1 MNLVPI
7 LKLGGEW
14 LSAEEAAESGLLL
27 TESQSNGVRR
37 VALENRSGA
46 TVRPEEL
53 GWLKAPGR
61 GDFDVPGLRIYVEGW
76 QVVSPCGVRRWDD
89 EPFDYSTEY
98 LPNCVSTPA
107 DFHPGERGRFLS
119 DNMCCLRRPD
129 GAMRLFGFTTGTDRF
144 GHFSVKLGEGG
155 VEEFLA
161 LCACD
166 RAELPDGGR
175 IETESLLILDGV
187 DDGGAVRTRGS
198 ASLPYV
204 GTEALFAA
212 YADRWAADSHARRR
226 FAAPVGWCSW
236 YYYFSKV
243 TLADVI
249 ENMDWF
255 AAHRDEPDFGK
266 VRYIQLDDG
275 WQTALGDWSGSNEK
289 FPGGLARFADEA
301 KKRGFIPA
309 VWVGPFMVEE
319 GAAIAAAHP
328 DWLLRDAAGAPV
340 STMDW
345 RGGHKVF
352 VLDATIPAVQQHIED
367 IFRDIRALGIDY
379 VKLDFCML
387 ECSAPDAVYF
397 DRTATRAQALRR
409 GMEAIRRGF
418 GDDGFILG
426 GTMVFAPAV
435 GIADAMRVSTDIT
448 PYWDRPGQHA
458 EAPNV
463 ANVCRNVV
471 HHAYLNGRLWINDP
485 DTLIVRDG
493 HTELTQSEV
502 ELWERAV
509 SLAGGSLLLSDR
521 MATLSPERLA
531 LVCRAL
537 AEAGAWKNLRPADR
551 WERTLPTIWE
561 AEQGGRAARA
571 LFDFDDRHGV
581 RAGGC

>member
-1 MNLVPI
+1 MKLTPI

-14 LSAEEAAESGLLL
+14 LDAETAAKRGLLM
-27 TESQSNGVRR
+27 TERTLNGVRR
-37 VALENRSGA
+37 VTLENRSGA

-53 GWLKAPGR
+53 GWRKAPGH
-61 GDFDVPGLRIYVEGW
+61 GDFDVPGLRIYVESW
-76 QVVSPCGVRRWDD
+76 QVVSPCGVRNWND
-89 EPFDYSTEY
+89 EPFDYSPEY
-98 LPNCVSTPA
+98 LPNCVSTPG

-129 GAMRLFGFTTGTDRF
+129 GAMRLFGFTTGADRF
-144 GHFSVKLGEGG
+144 GHFDVKLGQDGIEA
-155 VEEFLA
+155 FFA

-175 IETESLLILDGV
+175 IETESLLVLDGA
-187 DDGGAVRTRGS
+187 D
-198 ASLPYV
+198 
-204 GTEALFAA
+204 TEALFAA

-275 WQTALGDWSGSNEK
+275 WQTALGDWRSANEK

-301 KKRGFIPA
+301 KRRGFVPA

-319 GAAIAAAHP
+319 GSAIAAEHP
-328 DWLLRDAAGAPV
+328 DWLLRDSAGAPV
-340 STMDW
+340 STMGW

-352 VLDATIPAVQQHIED
+352 VLDATITAVQKHIED
-367 IFRDIRALGIDY
+367 IFRDIRSLGIDY

-463 ANVCRNVV
+463 ANVCRNIV
-471 HHAYLNGRLWINDP
+471 HHAYMNGRLWINDP
-485 DTLIVRDG
+485 DTLIVRDD

-521 MATLSPERLA
+521 MATLTPERLA
-531 LVCRAL
+531 LVRRAL
-537 AEAGAWKNLRPADR
+537 AEAGAWTNLHPADR
-551 WERTLPTIWE
+551 WERTLPTVWE
-561 AEQGGRAARA
+561 AENGGRRARA
-571 LFDFDDRHGV
+571 IFAFDDRHGV
-581 RAGGC
+581 MEEGC

>member
-1 MNLVPI
+1 MKLLPV

-14 LSAEEAAESGLLL
+14 LDAEAAANRGLNI
-27 TESQSNGVRR
+27 TERTLNGVRR

-53 GWLKAPGR
+53 GWRKAPGR
-61 GDFDVPGLRIYVEGW
+61 GDFDVPGLKFHVESW
-76 QVVSPCGVRRWDD
+76 QVVSPCGVRNWND
-89 EPFDYSTEY
+89 EPFDYSPEY
-98 LPNCVSTPA
+98 LPNCVSTPG
-107 DFHPGERGRFLS
+107 DFHPGEHGRFLS

-129 GAMRLFGFTTGTDRF
+129 GAMRLFGFTTGADRF
-144 GHFSVKLGEGG
+144 GHFDVKLGQDG
-155 VEEFLA
+155 VEAFFA

-175 IETESLLILDGV
+175 IETESLLVLDGV
-187 DDGGAVRTRGS
+187 D
-198 ASLPYV
+198 
-204 GTEALFAA
+204 TETLFAA

-255 AAHRDEPDFGK
+255 AARRDEPAFGN

-275 WQTALGDWSGSNEK
+275 WQTALGDWRGSNEK

-319 GAAIAAAHP
+319 GSEIAAANS

-340 STMDW
+340 STMTW
-345 RGGHKVF
+345 REGHKVF
-352 VLDATIPAVQQHIED
+352 ALDATHPAVLAHLEAL
-367 IFRDIRALGIDY
+367 FREIRSLGIDY
-379 VKLDFCML
+379 VKLDFCMI
-387 ECSAPDAVYF
+387 ECSAPEAVYF

-435 GIADAMRVSTDIT
+435 GIVDAMRVSTDIT

-463 ANVCRNVV
+463 PNVCRNVV

-485 DTLIVRDG
+485 DTLIVRDDN
-493 HTELTQSEV
+493 TKLTQGEV

-531 LVCRAL
+531 LVRRAL
-537 AEAGAWKNLRPADR
+537 AESEAWTNLRPVDR
-551 WERTLPTIWE
+551 WERTLPIVWE
-561 AEQGGRAARA
+561 AEKDGRVVRA

-581 RAGGC
+581 REEGC